1 MPSRLFLAMPVGQ
14 FPALAALRVGC
25 MPPKA
30 PLMMVYVKVQSVGGW
45 RTAKLLAPS
54 FWNV

>member
-14 FPALAALRVGC
+14 FPALAASLAGF

-30 PLMMVYVKVQSVGGW
+30 PVMMVYVKVQPVGGW